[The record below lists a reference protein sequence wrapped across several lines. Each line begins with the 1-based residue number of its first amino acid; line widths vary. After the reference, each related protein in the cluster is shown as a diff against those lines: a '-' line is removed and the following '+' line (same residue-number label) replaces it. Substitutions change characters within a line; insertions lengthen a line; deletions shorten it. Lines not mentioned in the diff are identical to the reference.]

1 MSCVFEC
8 LRVPSISLEVVAM
21 VMEMADNLLDASQ
34 LEADDEENDLMDCG
48 SEQG

>member
-1 MSCVFEC
+1 
-8 LRVPSISLEVVAM
+8 M

-48 SEQG
+48 SELGWEKYY